1 MNFGMALKATRKAVK
16 LTQEQMSPLVQIS
29 RSTISKLERG
39 EMSLQSD
46 DLMRWLHVVT
56 SRLQVQNTTP
66 IEMGVVLVNGVDV
79 VALTQTLTQF
89 LGGFISFL
97 F

>member
-29 RSTISKLERG
+29 RSTISKLERN
-39 EMSLQSD
+39 EMPLQSD
-46 DLMRWLHVVT
+46 DLLRWLQVIQ

-66 IEMGVVLVNGVDV
+66 LEVGVALINGVDI
-79 VALTQTLTQF
+79 VALTQMLTTF
-89 LGGFISFL
+89 AGGFIHL
-97 F
+97 FY